1 MRGKPRQHMTGQC
14 IAHCTP
20 LWRRW
25 RAEAPTCQNC
35 FLHNSLSF
43 IALAATIC
51 GIGVRGI
58 ISDSVGGTGYFTH
71 VNIVNFSTR
80 YPA

>member
-14 IAHCTP
+14 IAQCTP

-43 IALAATIC
+43 IALTATIC
-51 GIGVRGI
+51 EIDAHVI
-58 ISDSVGGTGYFTH
+58 ISDSVGGTGYFAH

-80 YPA
+80 